1 MKKFLVLFPLLCGL
15 LFVAA
20 AHALTITATVAWT
33 VGTAAGHTS
42 WSVQKTTDG
51 GAPVE
56 VGTTAAATTQ
66 FVDSTLTVN
75 HTYTYAIA
83 ACNTFGCGA
92 YTAPVSTNTNAAT
105 GVPSGVIVTTTTSP

>member
-1 MKKFLVLFPLLCGL
+1 MKKFLIAFPLLCGL
-15 LFVAA
+15 LYAIA
-20 AHALTITATVAWT
+20 AHAVTITATVAWT

-66 FVDSTLTVN
+66 FVDSTLTAN
-75 HTYTYAIA
+75 HTYTYAVA

-92 YTAPVSTNTNAAT
+92 YTAPVSTTTNAPT
-105 GVPSGVIVTTTTSP
+105 GSASGVTVTVTTAP